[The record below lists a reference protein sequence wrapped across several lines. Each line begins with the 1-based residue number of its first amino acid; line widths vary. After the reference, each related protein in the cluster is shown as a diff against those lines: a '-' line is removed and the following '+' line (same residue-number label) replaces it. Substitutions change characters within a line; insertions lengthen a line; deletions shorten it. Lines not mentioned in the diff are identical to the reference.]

1 MYKRGKFGSLDYEI
15 YRLLVNLAR
24 RFYRL
29 LPVNEVTS
37 PNVITNYQRDMV
49 RYDEMRYLEYSKL
62 YINY

>member
-1 MYKRGKFGSLDYEI
+1 MYKRGKSGSLDYEI
-15 YRLLVNLAR
+15 YRLLANLAR